1 MRRLTLLAAVATVSF
16 ASPAYAQSMGSMPGM
31 KMPGTSM
38 PAKEKPKPKASKPA
52 APKKKKP
59 AAKPRA
65 HAERRATAPSAH
77 QHHDMS
83 TMPGMAMPTPSQ
95 EQQHGTGGQSMPG
108 MATPAPTEPQ
118 HAGQEMQAM
127 PGMAA
132 DKTEATQGGTNLPAG
147 DAPPP
152 PVPTDHAA
160 DRSFPPAVMVQS
172 RDEFRTEHGGENFHQ
187 VLFNLAEYQVRNG
200 KDGYRWD
207 GEAWWG
213 GDINRLVVKSEGE
226 GTFREGVDSA
236 EVQALYSR
244 AIDPYFNLQAGIRHD
259 FRPSPTR
266 TYATIGVEGLAP
278 YMFDTEAALFL
289 SNKGDLLGRLEGR
302 YDQRI
307 TQRLILQPRVELNL
321 SAQDVPEDR
330 IGAGLTDAE
339 LGLRLRY
346 EIRREFAPYLGVS
359 YEAKTGRTADF
370 ARAAGEDP
378 TSLSFVAGIR
388 VWF

>member
-152 PVPTDHAA
+152 
-160 DRSFPPAVMVQS
+160 
-172 RDEFRTEHGGENFHQ
+172 RDG
-187 VLFNLAEYQVRNG
+187 
-200 KDGYRWD
+200 
-207 GEAWWG
+207 
-213 GDINRLVVKSEGE
+213 RLVVGPSG
-226 GTFREGVDSA
+226 RVRHRSA
-236 EVQALYSR
+236 VPAAYETERPLV
-244 AIDPYFNLQAGIRHD
+244 AGRG
-259 FRPSPTR
+259 RG
-266 TYATIGVEGLAP
+266 IGC
-278 YMFDTEAALFL
+278 D
-289 SNKGDLLGRLEGR
+289 
-302 YDQRI
+302 
-307 TQRLILQPRVELNL
+307 RVELH
-321 SAQDVPEDR
+321 
-330 IGAGLTDAE
+330 GLW
-339 LGLRLRY
+339 
-346 EIRREFAPYLGVS
+346 P
-359 YEAKTGRTADF
+359 
-370 ARAAGEDP
+370 
-378 TSLSFVAGIR
+378 
-388 VWF
+388 